1 MEHITI
7 PLLCALGSWINI
19 TTLHGAITLDSSE
32 TLMDHYTGYT
42 TAGNSDSS
50 GIVEIQRTRAPR
62 ICCAMQH
69 WHCLRVWYLQT
80 LGGTRYSVKHEATSM
95 LQRSFLLKGFL
106 TQPKPIGKITPC
118 NLGSLPTVQV
128 LVLIAF
134 NVQKK
139 QERMEIH
146 YCGAHAWC
154 QLLLNDKR
162 HR

>member
-1 MEHITI
+1 
-7 PLLCALGSWINI
+7 
-19 TTLHGAITLDSSE
+19 
-32 TLMDHYTGYT
+32 
-42 TAGNSDSS
+42 
-50 GIVEIQRTRAPR
+50 
-62 ICCAMQH
+62 
-69 WHCLRVWYLQT
+69 
-80 LGGTRYSVKHEATSM
+80 M

-146 YCGAHAWC
+146 YCGAHA
-154 QLLLNDKR
+154 
-162 HR
+162 